1 MISLVE
7 NNCGHCKRY
16 EAPHCKF
23 SFKLQCLVFSF
34 SQGCAVSHPL
44 LPEWTTS
51 KKPSAAWQGSPPNT
65 DPMNLCQAICTICWA
80 WFSGGR
86 KGGQLELLAWKC
98 HLLGKYQSS
107 QQKASKQS
115 PLPVQKEDWLNMV
128 AFLTKVFSF
137 QTLRSLFLS
146 FLASFWG
153 RILLCHVKE
162 MWAETFHVSIVGNWE
177 AGHLETFVWFC
188 IRGRVIHSY
197 LCPFSYS
204 PIHWMLTVLQVLMDE
219 RE

>member
-1 MISLVE
+1 MNNFKETISHLA
-7 NNCGHCKRY
+7 R
-16 EAPHCKF
+16 F
-23 SFKLQCLVFSF
+23 SPQHWSNESMPGYL
-34 SQGCAVSHPL
+34 H
-44 LPEWTTS
+44 
-51 KKPSAAWQGSPPNT
+51 
-65 DPMNLCQAICTICWA
+65 
-80 WFSGGR
+80 
-86 KGGQLELLAWKC
+86 
-98 HLLGKYQSS
+98 HLLGLIQWREEGWTAGALSLEMPLTGEIPEFTAK
-107 QQKASKQS
+107 KASKQS